1 MRGEK
6 NANSM
11 LQPALEM
18 EVTVIQ
24 TLVFRR
30 LESCDVLGSCVCVSW
45 LWSVWEH
52 SSPQKG
58 IIKSQKYRS
67 IEVLESSL
75 WPVIAKAAGFRR

>member
-30 LESCDVLGSCVCVSW
+30 LESCDVLGSCVSVCVVAMV
-45 LWSVWEH
+45 SVGTLVPAEGNY
-52 SSPQKG
+52 K
-58 IIKSQKYRS
+58 
-67 IEVLESSL
+67 
-75 WPVIAKAAGFRR
+75 IAKV